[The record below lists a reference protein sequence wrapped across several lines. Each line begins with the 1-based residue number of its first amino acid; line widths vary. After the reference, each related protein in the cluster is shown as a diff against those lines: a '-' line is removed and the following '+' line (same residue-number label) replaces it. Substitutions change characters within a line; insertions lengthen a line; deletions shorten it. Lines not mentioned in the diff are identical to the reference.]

1 MAPYM
6 LLFRSLALGIL
17 GACLMLLAQRPECEV
32 RLVPAP
38 VRTVQAPPPASIVD
52 IASGV
57 APTQL
62 GSLVHLGPGEHVI
75 AVGERPVAGD
85 LEAGALLAQ
94 LDARSGNY
102 VDLTVAGSTGPR
114 RLLVLLH

>member
-1 MAPYM
+1 M

-32 RLVPAP
+32 RLAQLPPV

-62 GSLVHLGPGEHVI
+62 GSLVHLSPGEHVI